1 MATPAQIEEQVQFER
16 DAIKCGL
23 ERLRKSTRDLENK
36 QYASA
41 TAYGTASM
49 DVLLPLV
56 VQRIEDTVEYQV
68 KRGKNGVSF
77 KEIHQYLKDVEPLA
91 AAGIALKI
99 TFDRV
104 FSTRD
109 GANQLVKVTEAIG
122 LAVEQECQMQYY
134 ERTCPGLLKII
145 KDNYW
150 HRACGTHQK
159 LVVVRTLIN
168 RSDVTP
174 WSTWKPDVRVK
185 LGNWLLDC
193 IMGASGWFTRHMQRE
208 GKKTVN
214 YVIAT
219 PEFLK
224 IKDEV
229 MAQCELFSPIAYPM
243 LIEPNDWTNDR
254 HGGYLLN
261 EIRMCHDLVR
271 RGDPTPIQGETPL
284 AALNK
289 IQKVAYTLNPFVK
302 MVADHLMKRGIS
314 VGKFIPIVDYPLPV
328 KPVDIDTNKE
338 ARQSYKRDCAEIYNK
353 KADVYRRSCR
363 TRMTMEAVDL
373 FKNKEKFFI
382 PHSFD
387 YRGRMYPIPS
397 FLTMQDTDF
406 GKSLLKFYEGAK
418 LTPDAEDWLSFQVST
433 TYGLDKATIKDRL
446 DWTSNNH
453 HLITR
458 IAEDPIGC
466 LPEWESA
473 EEPWLFL
480 AACDEYYHCCIKRDR
495 DYTALP
501 VAVDA
506 TCSGLQILA
515 GLCRDASTASLVNV
529 LPGER
534 PADAYRTVAEHAKPN
549 VPKSIRPHM
558 DRKVVKR
565 VVMTVPY
572 NAKPHSNRGY
582 IREALKEKGVE
593 IDKDDLTKTVKAVRD
608 SMNEIVPGPMA
619 VMTWFET
626 EVAKAI
632 KRGETQLQW
641 CTPSGFVVTQRLM
654 KKLFK
659 DVELQLLGRVK
670 IRVSTEDSDKVDL
683 SHHKNAT
690 APNVIHSLDA
700 SLLHLASMRF
710 NAPLSL
716 IHDSVLCRATDMS
729 ALSSIVRE
737 VYMHLFAEHD
747 YLRDFAAQIGAETDP
762 PIIGDLKP
770 ESVIESTYFFC

>member
-16 DAIKCGL
+16 DAIRCGL
-23 ERLRKSTRDLENK
+23 EKLRKNTKDLEDK
-36 QYASA
+36 SYASA
-41 TAYGTASM
+41 TAYGAASM
-49 DVLLPLV
+49 DMLLPLV
-56 VQRIEDTVEYQV
+56 VERIEDTNHRIYE
-68 KRGKNGVSF
+68 RKNGAAF
-77 KEIHQYLKDVEPLA
+77 KEIHQYLRDVEPMA
-91 AAGIALKI
+91 AAAIALKLI
-99 TFDRV
+99 FDKV
-104 FSTRD
+104 FSTKD
-109 GANQLVKVTEAIG
+109 GSSSLVNVTDSIG
-122 LAVEQECQMQYY
+122 KALEQECQMQYY

-145 KDNYW
+145 RDNYW
-150 HRACGTHQK
+150 HSACGTQQK

-168 RSDVTP
+168 RSDVEP
-174 WSTWKPDVRVK
+174 WKTWDRAVRVK
-185 LGNWLLDC
+185 LGTWLLNC
-193 IMGASGWFTRHMQRE
+193 VTEASGWFSVDMQQE
-208 GKKTVN
+208 GKKRVN

-224 IKDEV
+224 IKDEI
-229 MAQCELFSPIAYPM
+229 MEQCELFSPIAYPM
-243 LIEPNDWTNDR
+243 LIEPNDWTNER

-271 RGDPTPIQGETPL
+271 RGNKLCIQGETPL

-289 IQKVAYTLNPFVK
+289 IQKVAYTLNPFVTT
-302 MVADHLMKRGIS
+302 VAETLLEKGYQ
-314 VGKFIPIVDYPLPV
+314 VGKFIPIVEYTLPG
-328 KPVDIDTNKE
+328 KPVDIDTNDD
-338 ARQSYKRDCAEIYNK
+338 ARQDYRRRAAEVYNK
-353 KADVYRRSCR
+353 RADSFRRSCR
-363 TRMTMEAVDL
+363 TRMTMEAVKL
-373 FKNKEKFFI
+373 FKDREMFFI

-387 YRGRMYPIPS
+387 YRGRMYPVPS

-406 GKSLLKFYEGAK
+406 GKSLLKFYEESK
-418 LTPDAEDWLSFQVST
+418 LTSEAEEWLSFQVAT
-433 TYGLDKATIKDRL
+433 TYGLDKATIKERL
-446 DWTSNNH
+446 KWTANNH

-549 VPKSIRPHM
+549 VPVSIQPHM

-582 IREALKEKGVE
+582 IRDALKEKGIEV
-593 IDKDDLTKTVKAVRD
+593 DKDDLTKTVKAVRD
-608 SMNEIVPGPMA
+608 AMDEIVPGPMA
-619 VMTWFET
+619 VMKWFEA
-626 EVAKAI
+626 EVTKAI
-632 KRGETQLQW
+632 KRGDRKLEW
-641 CTPSGFVVTQRLM
+641 CTPSGFVVTQKLM
-654 KKLFK
+654 KKRFK
-659 DVELQLLGRVK
+659 ECQLQLMGKVRIKVA
-670 IRVSTEDSDKVDL
+670 IDDSDEVDL
-683 SHHKNAT
+683 LHHKNAT

-700 SLLHLASMRF
+700 SLLHLASLRF
-710 NAPLSL
+710 DAPLSV

-747 YLRDFAAQIGAETDP
+747 YLKDFAAQIGAETEP

>member
-23 ERLRKSTRDLENK
+23 DRLRKNTKDLENK

-41 TAYGTASM
+41 NPYSIASM
-49 DVLLPLV
+49 DILLPLV
-56 VQRIEDTVEYQV
+56 VKRIEATNNRIHEGKTGAQFKHIHEYL
-68 KRGKNGVSF
+68 RN
-77 KEIHQYLKDVEPLA
+77 VEPLA
-91 AAGIALKI
+91 AAGIALKV

-104 FSTRD
+104 FSTKD
-109 GANQLVKVTEAIG
+109 GASQLVNVTDAIG
-122 LAVEQECQMQYY
+122 KAVEQECQMQYY
-134 ERTCPGLLKII
+134 ELTCPGLLRVI

-168 RSDVTP
+168 RSDVEP
-174 WSTWKPDVRVK
+174 WKTWQRDVRVK
-185 LGNWLLDC
+185 LGNWLLSC
-193 IMGASGWFTRHMQRE
+193 IMDASGWFTRDMQQE
-208 GKKTVN
+208 GNKRVN

-243 LIEPNDWTNDR
+243 LIEPNDWTNVR

-271 RGDPTPIQGETPL
+271 RGDRTCIQGETPL

-289 IQKVAYTLNPFVK
+289 IQKVAYTLNPFITT
-302 MVADHLMKRGIS
+302 VAEALMERGHS
-314 VGKFIPIVDYPLPV
+314 VGKFIPIVEYPLPV

-338 ARQSYKRDCAEIYNK
+338 ARQSYKRDCAEVYNK

-363 TRMTMEAVDL
+363 TRMTMEAVKL
-373 FKNKEKFFI
+373 FKDKEMFFI

-406 GKSLLKFYEGAK
+406 GKSLLKFYEAAK
-418 LTPDAEDWLSFQVST
+418 LTPDAEDWLSFQVAT
-433 TYGLDKATIKDRL
+433 TYGLDKETIKDRL
-446 DWTSNNH
+446 EWTSNNH

-458 IAEDPIGC
+458 IAKDPIGW
-466 LPEWESA
+466 LPDWEA
-473 EEPWLFL
+473 ADEPWLFL

-501 VAVDA
+501 TAVDA

-534 PADAYRTVAEHAKPN
+534 PADAYATVAEHSKPY
-549 VPKSIRPHM
+549 VAESIQPHM

-582 IREALKEKGVE
+582 IRDALKEKGVE
-593 IDKDDLTKTVKAVRD
+593 ISNDDLTKTVKAVRD
-608 SMNEIVPGPMA
+608 AMDEIVPGPMA
-619 VMTWFET
+619 VMTWFES

-641 CTPSGFVVTQRLM
+641 TTPSGFVVTQKLM
-654 KKLFK
+654 KKLWK
-659 DVELQLLGRVK
+659 DVKLQLLGNVK
-670 IRVSTEDSDKVDL
+670 IRVSIGDDDKVDIN
-683 SHHKNAT
+683 HHKNAT

-700 SLLHLASMRF
+700 SLLHLASLRF
-710 NAPLSL
+710 SAPLSV

-747 YLRDFAAQIGAETDP
+747 YLQDFAAQIGAETDP
-762 PIIGDLKP
+762 PIIGDLEP

>member
-23 ERLRKSTRDLENK
+23 ERLRKQTKDLEDK

-41 TAYGTASM
+41 TAYGSASM
-49 DVLLPLV
+49 DMLLPLV
-56 VQRIEDTVEYQV
+56 VERIEETTNCIYKGQA
-68 KRGKNGVSF
+68 GKSF
-77 KEIHQYLKDVEPLA
+77 KEVHEYLRDVEPLA

-104 FSTRD
+104 FSTKD
-109 GANQLVKVTEAIG
+109 GASQLVNVTDAIG
-122 LAVEQECQMQYY
+122 QAVEQECQMQYY
-134 ERTCPGLLKII
+134 ERVCPGLLRII

-174 WSTWKPDVRVK
+174 WKTWQRDVRVK
-185 LGNWLLDC
+185 LGNWLLNC
-193 IMGASGWFTRHMQRE
+193 IMEVSGWFTRDMQQE
-208 GKKTVN
+208 GRKRVN

-229 MAQCELFSPIAYPM
+229 MTQCELFSPIAYPM
-243 LIEPNDWTNDR
+243 LIEPNDWTNER

-261 EIRMCHDLVR
+261 EIRKCHDLVR
-271 RGDPTPIQGETPL
+271 RGNPTCIQGETPM

-289 IQKVAYTLNPFVK
+289 IQKVAYTLNPFVTT
-302 MVADHLMKRGIS
+302 VAEQLMDKGYS
-314 VGKFIPIVDYPLPV
+314 VGKFIPIVEYPLPG
-328 KPVDIDTNKE
+328 KPIDIDTNKE
-338 ARQSYKRDCAEIYNK
+338 ARQSYKRDCAEVYNK
-353 KADVYRRSCR
+353 RADVFRRSCR
-363 TRMTMEAVDL
+363 TRMTIEAVKL

-387 YRGRMYPIPS
+387 YRGRMYPVPS

-406 GKSLLKFYEGAK
+406 GKSLLKFYEGSK
-418 LTPDAEDWLSFQVST
+418 LTPDAEDWLSFQVAT
-433 TYGLDKATIKDRL
+433 TWGLDKATIKDRL
-446 DWTSNNH
+446 EWTTNNH
-453 HLITR
+453 HHIIR
-458 IAEDPIGC
+458 VAEDPIGC
-466 LPEWESA
+466 LPDWEGA

-515 GLCRDASTASLVNV
+515 GLCRDATTASLVNV

-534 PADAYRTVAEHAKPN
+534 PADAYATVAEHAKPN
-549 VPKSIRPHM
+549 VPESIRPHM

-582 IREALKEKGVE
+582 IRDALKEKGVE
-593 IDKDDLTKTVKAVRD
+593 IEKDDLTATVKAVRD
-608 SMNEIVPGPMA
+608 AMDEIVPGPMA
-619 VMTWFET
+619 VMKWFET

-632 KRGETQLQW
+632 KRGESQLEW
-641 CTPSGFVVTQRLM
+641 CTPSGFVVTQKLM

-670 IRVSTEDSDKVDL
+670 IRVSVGDDDKVDL

-700 SLLHLASMRF
+700 SLLHLASLRF
-710 NAPLSL
+710 DAPLSV

-747 YLRDFAAQIGAETDP
+747 YLKDFAKQIGAETEP

>member
-1 MATPAQIEEQVQFER
+1 
-16 DAIKCGL
+16 
-23 ERLRKSTRDLENK
+23 
-36 QYASA
+36 
-41 TAYGTASM
+41 
-49 DVLLPLV
+49 
-56 VQRIEDTVEYQV
+56 
-68 KRGKNGVSF
+68 
-77 KEIHQYLKDVEPLA
+77 
-91 AAGIALKI
+91 
-99 TFDRV
+99 
-104 FSTRD
+104 
-109 GANQLVKVTEAIG
+109 
-122 LAVEQECQMQYY
+122 MQYY

-150 HRACGTHQK
+150 HRACGTQQK
-159 LVVVRTLIN
+159 LTVVRTLIN
-168 RSDVTP
+168 RTDVTP
-174 WSTWKPDVRVK
+174 WDTWKRDVRVK
-185 LGNWLLDC
+185 LGNWLLNCVID
-193 IMGASGWFTRHMQRE
+193 ASGWFSVDMRQE
-208 GKKTVN
+208 GKKRVN
-214 YVIAT
+214 YVIPT

-224 IKDEV
+224 IKDAV
-229 MAQCELFSPIAYPM
+229 MEQCELFSPIAYPM
-243 LIEPNDWTNDR
+243 LIEPNDWTNEM

-271 RGDPTPIQGETPL
+271 RSNSPCIQGETPL

-289 IQKVAYTLNPFVK
+289 IQKIAYTLNPFVTT
-302 MVADHLMKRGIS
+302 VAEWLMERGRS
-314 VGKFIPIVDYPLPV
+314 VGKFIPIVEYPLPV
-328 KPVDIDTNKE
+328 KPVDIDNNKE
-338 ARQSYKRDCAEIYNK
+338 ARQSYKRDCAEVYNK
-353 KADVYRRSCR
+353 RADVYRRSCR
-363 TRMTMEAVDL
+363 TRMTMEAVKL
-373 FKNKEKFFI
+373 FKDKEMFFI

-387 YRGRMYPIPS
+387 YRGRMYPVPS

-406 GKSLLKFYEGAK
+406 GKSLLKFYEESK
-418 LTPDAEDWLSFQVST
+418 LTPDAEDWLSFQVAT
-433 TYGLDKATIKDRL
+433 TWGLDKATISERL
-446 DWTSNNH
+446 EWTARNH
-453 HLITR
+453 DHITR
-458 IAEDPIGC
+458 VAKDPIGC
-466 LPEWESA
+466 LPDWEAA

-515 GLCRDASTASLVNV
+515 GLCRDARTASLVNV

-549 VPKSIRPHM
+549 VPSSVKPHM

-582 IREALKEKGVE
+582 IRDALKDKGVE

-608 SMNEIVPGPMA
+608 AMDEIVPGPMA
-619 VMTWFET
+619 VMKWFES

-632 KRGETQLQW
+632 RRGETQLEW
-641 CTPSGFVVTQRLM
+641 TTPSGFVVTQKLM
-654 KKLFK
+654 KKRFQ
-659 DVELQLLGRVK
+659 DVQLQLLGRVK
-670 IRVSTEDSDKVDL
+670 IRIAIDDSDVVDL
-683 SHHKNAT
+683 LHHKNAT

-700 SLLHLASMRF
+700 SLLHLASLRF
-710 NAPLSL
+710 DAPLSV

-747 YLRDFAAQIGAETDP
+747 YLKDFAAQIGAETEP

>member
-23 ERLRKSTRDLENK
+23 DKLRKQTKDLEDK

-49 DVLLPLV
+49 DMLLPLV
-56 VQRIEDTVEYQV
+56 VERIESTNNRIHEGKTGAQFKHIHEYL
-68 KRGKNGVSF
+68 R
-77 KEIHQYLKDVEPLA
+77 DVEPLA

-104 FSTRD
+104 FSTKD
-109 GANQLVKVTEAIG
+109 GASQLVKVTEAIG
-122 LAVEQECQMQYY
+122 QAVEQECQMQYY
-134 ERTCPGLLKII
+134 ERVCPGLLKVI

-168 RSDVTP
+168 RSDVEP
-174 WSTWKPDVRVK
+174 WKTWKPDVRVK
-185 LGNWLLDC
+185 LGNWLLNC
-193 IMGASGWFTRHMQRE
+193 IMEASGWFTRDMQQE
-208 GKKTVN
+208 GKKRVN

-229 MAQCELFSPIAYPM
+229 MVQCELFSPIAYPM
-243 LIEPNDWTNDR
+243 LIEPNDWTNER

-271 RGDPTPIQGETPL
+271 RGDRTSIQGETPL

-289 IQKVAYTLNPFVK
+289 IQKVAYTLNPFVT
-302 MVADHLMKRGIS
+302 MVADHLMEKGYS

-373 FKNKEKFFI
+373 FKNKKMFFI

-406 GKSLLKFYEGAK
+406 GKSLLKFYEEDK
-418 LTPDAEDWLSFQVST
+418 LTPEAEKWLSFHVAT
-433 TYGLDKATIKDRL
+433 TYGLDKATIKGRL
-446 DWTSNNH
+446 EWTANNH

-458 IAEDPIGC
+458 IAEDPIDC

-529 LPGER
+529 LPGKR

-549 VPKSIRPHM
+549 VPESIRPHM

-582 IREALKEKGVE
+582 IRDALKEKGIE
-593 IDKDDLTKTVKAVRD
+593 IEKDDLTATVKAVRD
-608 SMNEIVPGPMA
+608 AMDEIVPGPMA
-619 VMTWFET
+619 VMTWFES

-641 CTPSGFVVTQRLM
+641 CTPSGFVVTQKLM
-654 KKLFK
+654 KKLWK
-659 DVELQLLGRVK
+659 DVKLQLLGNVK
-670 IRVSTEDSDKVDL
+670 IRVSIGDDDKVDIN
-683 SHHKNAT
+683 HHKNAT

-700 SLLHLASMRF
+700 SLLHLASLRF
-710 NAPLSL
+710 DAPLSV

-747 YLRDFAAQIGAETDP
+747 YLRDFAAQIGAETEP

>member
-23 ERLRKSTRDLENK
+23 DKLRKQTKDLEDK

-41 TAYGTASM
+41 TAYATASM
-49 DVLLPLV
+49 DMLLPLV
-56 VQRIEDTVEYQV
+56 VERIESTNNRIHE
-68 KRGKNGVSF
+68 GKTGAQF
-77 KEIHQYLKDVEPLA
+77 KHIQQYLRGVEPLA
-91 AAGIALKI
+91 AAGIAVKL
-99 TFDRV
+99 TFDKV
-104 FSTRD
+104 FSSRED
-109 GANQLVKVTEAIG
+109 DDRKLVAVAGAIG
-122 LAVEQECQMQYY
+122 RAVEDECQMQHY
-134 ERTCPGLLKII
+134 EKNCPGLLRVI

-168 RSDVTP
+168 RTDVTP
-174 WSTWKPDVRVK
+174 WKAWQQDVRVK
-185 LGNWLLDC
+185 LGTWLLNC
-193 IMGASGWFTRHMQRE
+193 IIEPSGWFTLDRKRT
-208 GKKTVN
+208 GKKTDN
-214 YVIAT
+214 YVIPT

-243 LIEPNDWTNDR
+243 LIEPNNWTNER

-271 RGDPTPIQGETPL
+271 RGDRTLIQGETPL

-289 IQKVAYTLNPFVK
+289 IQKVAYTLNPFVT
-302 MVADHLMKRGIS
+302 MVADHLMEKGMS
-314 VGKFIPIVDYPLPV
+314 VGKFIPIVEYPLPG

-338 ARQSYKRDCAEIYNK
+338 ARQSYKRECAEVYNK
-353 KADVYRRSCR
+353 RADVFRRSCR
-363 TRMTMEAVDL
+363 TRMTMEAVKL
-373 FKNKEKFFI
+373 FKDKEMFFI

-406 GKSLLKFYEGAK
+406 GKSLLKFYEGSK
-418 LTPDAEDWLSFQVST
+418 LTSDAEDWLSFQVAT
-433 TYGLDKATIKDRL
+433 TWGLDKATIKDRL
-446 DWTSNNH
+446 EWTTNNQH
-453 HLITR
+453 HIIR
-458 IAEDPIGC
+458 VAEDPIGC
-466 LPEWESA
+466 LPDWEGA

-506 TCSGLQILA
+506 TCSGLQVLA
-515 GLCRDASTASLVNV
+515 GLCRDARTASLVNV

-534 PADAYRTVAEHAKPN
+534 PADAYATVAEYAKPN
-549 VPKSIRPHM
+549 VPESIRPYM

-582 IREALKEKGVE
+582 IRDALKEKGVE
-593 IDKDDLTKTVKAVRD
+593 IEKDDLTQTVNAVRD
-608 SMNEIVPGPMA
+608 AMDDIVPGPMK
-619 VMTWFET
+619 VMTWFEE

-632 KRGETQLQW
+632 KRGEQQLQW
-641 CTPSGFVVTQRLM
+641 CTPSGFVVTQKLM
-654 KKLFK
+654 KKLWK
-659 DVELQLLGRVK
+659 DVKLQLLGNVK
-670 IRVSTEDSDKVDL
+670 IRVSIGDDDKVDIN
-683 SHHKNAT
+683 HHRNAT

-700 SLLHLASMRF
+700 SLLHLASLRF
-710 NAPLSL
+710 DAPISV

-747 YLRDFAAQIGAETDP
+747 YLKDFAAQIGAETEP

>member
-1 MATPAQIEEQVQFER
+1 LATPAQIEEQVNFER

-23 ERLRKSTRDLENK
+23 NKLRKQTKDLEDK

-56 VQRIEDTVEYQV
+56 VQRIEETNNRIHE
-68 KRGKNGVSF
+68 GKTGAQF

-104 FSTRD
+104 FSTKD
-109 GANQLVKVTEAIG
+109 GASQLVKVTEAIG
-122 LAVEQECQMQYY
+122 QAVEQECQMQYY
-134 ERTCPGLLKII
+134 ERTCPGLLKVI
-145 KDNYW
+145 KNNYW

-174 WSTWKPDVRVK
+174 WKTWRQDVRVK
-185 LGNWLLDC
+185 LGNWLLSC
-193 IMGASGWFTRHMQRE
+193 IMEASGWFTRDMQRE
-208 GKKTVN
+208 GKKRVN

-219 PEFLK
+219 PEFIK

-243 LIEPNDWTNDR
+243 LIEPNDWTNER

-271 RGDPTPIQGETPL
+271 RGDRTSIQGETPL

-289 IQKVAYTLNPFVK
+289 IQKVAYTLNPFVT

-373 FKNKEKFFI
+373 FRNKEKFFI

-418 LTPDAEDWLSFQVST
+418 LTADAEDWLSFQVAT
-433 TYGLDKATIKDRL
+433 TWGLDKATIKERL
-446 DWTSNNH
+446 EWTTNNH
-453 HLITR
+453 HHIIR
-458 IAEDPIGC
+458 VAEDPIGC
-466 LPEWESA
+466 LPDWESA

-501 VAVDA
+501 TAIDA
-506 TCSGLQILA
+506 TCSGLQVLA
-515 GLCRDASTASLVNV
+515 GLCRDRSTASLVNV

-549 VPKSIRPHM
+549 VPESIRPYM
-558 DRKVVKR
+558 DRKTVKR

-608 SMNEIVPGPMA
+608 AMDEIVPGPMA
-619 VMTWFET
+619 VMTWFES
-626 EVAKAI
+626 EVSKAI
-632 KRGETQLQW
+632 KRGEQQLQW
-641 CTPSGFVVTQRLM
+641 CTPSGFVVTQKLM
-654 KKLFK
+654 KKLWK
-659 DVELQLLGRVK
+659 DVKLQLLGNVK
-670 IRVSTEDSDKVDL
+670 IRVSIGDDDKVDIN
-683 SHHKNAT
+683 HHKNAT

-700 SLLHLASMRF
+700 SLLHLASLRF
-710 NAPLSL
+710 DAPISL

-747 YLRDFAAQIGAETDP
+747 YLKDFAAQIGAETEP

>member
-16 DAIKCGL
+16 DAIRCGV
-23 ERLRKSTRDLENK
+23 EKLRKNTKDLEDK

-41 TAYGTASM
+41 TAYGSASM
-49 DVLLPLV
+49 DILLPKV
-56 VQRIEDTVEYQV
+56 VEQIENTTNRLHKGQA
-68 KRGKNGVSF
+68 GASF
-77 KEIHQYLKDVEPLA
+77 KVIHQYLSDLQPLGA
-91 AAGIALKI
+91 AAIAIKLI
-99 TFDRV
+99 FDKV
-104 FSTRD
+104 FSTKN
-109 GANQLVKVTEAIG
+109 GESALVNVTDAIG
-122 LAVEQECQMQYY
+122 KAVEQECQMQYY

-150 HRACGTHQK
+150 HRACGTQQK
-159 LVVVRTLIN
+159 LTVVRTLIN
-168 RSDVTP
+168 RTDVTP
-174 WSTWKPDVRVK
+174 WDTWKRDVRVK
-185 LGNWLLDC
+185 LGNWLLNCVID
-193 IMGASGWFTRHMQRE
+193 ASGWFSVDMRQE
-208 GKKTVN
+208 GKKRVN
-214 YVIAT
+214 YVIPT

-224 IKDEV
+224 IKDAV
-229 MAQCELFSPIAYPM
+229 MEQCELFSPIAYPM
-243 LIEPNDWTNDR
+243 LIEPNDWTNEM

-271 RGDPTPIQGETPL
+271 RSNSPCIQGETPL

-289 IQKVAYTLNPFVK
+289 IQKIAYTLNPFVTT
-302 MVADHLMKRGIS
+302 VAEWLMERGRS
-314 VGKFIPIVDYPLPV
+314 VGKFIPIVEYPLPV
-328 KPVDIDTNKE
+328 KPVDIDNNKE
-338 ARQSYKRDCAEIYNK
+338 ARQSYKRDCAEVYNK
-353 KADVYRRSCR
+353 RADVYRRSCR
-363 TRMTMEAVDL
+363 TRMTMEAVKL
-373 FKNKEKFFI
+373 FKDKEMFFI

-387 YRGRMYPIPS
+387 YRGRMYPVPS

-406 GKSLLKFYEGAK
+406 GKSLLKFYEESK
-418 LTPDAEDWLSFQVST
+418 LTPDAEDWLSFQVAT
-433 TYGLDKATIKDRL
+433 TWGLDKATISERL
-446 DWTSNNH
+446 EWTARNH
-453 HLITR
+453 DHITR
-458 IAEDPIGC
+458 VAKDPIGC
-466 LPEWESA
+466 LPDWEAA

-515 GLCRDASTASLVNV
+515 GLCRDARTASLVNV

-549 VPKSIRPHM
+549 VPSSVKPHM

-582 IREALKEKGVE
+582 IRDALKDKGVE

-608 SMNEIVPGPMA
+608 AMDEIVPGPMA
-619 VMTWFET
+619 VMKWFES

-632 KRGETQLQW
+632 RRGETQLEW
-641 CTPSGFVVTQRLM
+641 TTPSGFVVTQKLM
-654 KKLFK
+654 KKRFQ
-659 DVELQLLGRVK
+659 DVQLQLLGRVK
-670 IRVSTEDSDKVDL
+670 IRIAIDDSDVVDL
-683 SHHKNAT
+683 LHHKNAT

-700 SLLHLASMRF
+700 SLLHLASLRF
-710 NAPLSL
+710 DAPLSV

-747 YLRDFAAQIGAETDP
+747 YLKDFAAQIGAETEP

>member
-1 MATPAQIEEQVQFER
+1 MATPAQIEEQVNFER
-16 DAIKCGL
+16 DAIRCGL
-23 ERLRKSTRDLENK
+23 DKLRKQTKDLEDK

-41 TAYGTASM
+41 TAYGSASM

-56 VQRIEDTVEYQV
+56 VERIEDTVEYQV
-68 KRGKNGVSF
+68 KRGKNGVAF
-77 KEIHQYLKDVEPLA
+77 KEIHEHLKDVEPLA
-91 AAGIALKI
+91 AAAIALKL
-99 TFDRV
+99 TFDKV
-104 FSTRD
+104 FSTKD
-109 GANQLVKVTEAIG
+109 GASSLVNVTDSIG
-122 LAVEQECQMQYY
+122 KALEQECQMQYY

-145 KDNYW
+145 RDNYW
-150 HRACGTHQK
+150 HSACGTQQK

-168 RSDVTP
+168 RSDVEP
-174 WSTWKPDVRVK
+174 WKTWDRSVRVK
-185 LGNWLLDC
+185 LGTWLLNC
-193 IMGASGWFTRHMQRE
+193 ITEASGWFSVDMQRE
-208 GKKTVN
+208 GRKTVN

-224 IKDEV
+224 IKDEI

-243 LIEPNDWTNDR
+243 LIEPNDWTNER

-271 RGDPTPIQGETPL
+271 RGDKGRIQGETPL

-289 IQKVAYTLNPFVK
+289 IQKVAYTLNPFVTT
-302 MVADHLMKRGIS
+302 VAETLLEKGYQ
-314 VGKFIPIVDYPLPV
+314 VGKFIPIVEYTLPV
-328 KPVDIDTNKE
+328 KPVDIDTNDDV
-338 ARQSYKRDCAEIYNK
+338 RQDYRRRAAEVYNK
-353 KADVYRRSCR
+353 RADSFRRSCR
-363 TRMTMEAVDL
+363 TRMTMEAVNL
-373 FKNKEKFFI
+373 FKDREMFFI

-387 YRGRMYPIPS
+387 YRGRMYPVPS

-406 GKSLLKFYEGAK
+406 GKSLLKFHEGAK
-418 LTPDAEDWLSFQVST
+418 LTPDAEDWLSFQVAT
-433 TYGLDKATIKDRL
+433 TWGLDKATIKERL
-446 DWTSNNH
+446 EWTANNH
-453 HLITR
+453 HHIIR
-458 IAEDPIGC
+458 VAEDPIGC
-466 LPEWESA
+466 LPDWESA
-473 EEPWLFL
+473 EEAWLHL

-549 VPKSIRPHM
+549 VPVSIQPHM

-582 IREALKEKGVE
+582 IRDALKEKGVE
-593 IDKDDLTKTVKAVRD
+593 IEKDDLTATVRAVRD
-608 SMNEIVPGPMA
+608 AMDEIVPGPMA
-619 VMTWFET
+619 VMKWFES
-626 EVAKAI
+626 EVSKAI
-632 KRGETQLQW
+632 KRGEQKLEW
-641 CTPSGFVVTQRLM
+641 CTPSGFVVTQKLM
-654 KKLFK
+654 KKHF
-659 DVELQLLGRVK
+659 VRVQLQLLGKVE
-670 IRVSTEDSDKVDL
+670 IRVAVDDSDKVDL
-683 SHHKNAT
+683 LHHKNAT

-700 SLLHLASMRF
+700 SLLHLASLRF
-710 NAPLSL
+710 DAPLSV

-747 YLRDFAAQIGAETDP
+747 YLKDFAKQIGAETEP

>member
-1 MATPAQIEEQVQFER
+1 MATPAQIEEQVRFER
-16 DAIKCGL
+16 DAIRCGL
-23 ERLRKSTRDLENK
+23 DKLRKNTKDLEDK

-41 TAYGTASM
+41 TTYGAASM
-49 DVLLPLV
+49 EMLLPLV
-56 VQRIEDTVEYQV
+56 VKRIEETVEYQV

-77 KEIHQYLKDVEPLA
+77 KHIHEYLRDVEPLA

-104 FSTRD
+104 FSTKD
-109 GANQLVKVTEAIG
+109 ASNQLVKVTEGIG
-122 LAVEQECQMQYY
+122 QAVEQECQMQYY
-134 ERTCPGLLKII
+134 ERVCPGLLKII

-174 WSTWKPDVRVK
+174 WKTWSADVRVK
-185 LGNWLLDC
+185 LGNWLLSC
-193 IMGASGWFTRHMQRE
+193 IMEASGWFTRHMKRE
-208 GKKTVN
+208 GQKTTN
-214 YVIAT
+214 YVIPT

-224 IKDEV
+224 IKDEI
-229 MAQCELFSPIAYPM
+229 MAQAELFSPIAYPM

-289 IQKVAYTLNPFVK
+289 AQKVAYTINPFVTT
-302 MVADHLMKRGIS
+302 VAEQLFEKGIE
-314 VGKFIPIVDYPLPV
+314 VGKFIPIVDYPMPP

-338 ARQSYKRDCAEIYNK
+338 ARQAYKRDAAERYNLQ
-353 KADVYRRSCR
+353 ADSFRRSCR
-363 TRMTMEAVDL
+363 TRMTMDAVKL
-373 FKNKEKFFI
+373 FKNKDKFFI

-387 YRGRMYPIPS
+387 YRGRIYPIPA
-397 FLTMQDTDF
+397 FLSMQDTDF
-406 GKSLLKFYEGAK
+406 GKSLLKFYEAAK
-418 LTPDAEDWLSFQVST
+418 LTADAEEWLSFQVAT

-446 DWTSNNH
+446 EWTANNH

-549 VPKSIRPHM
+549 VPDNVKPYMNRST
-558 DRKVVKR
+558 VKR
-565 VVMTVPY
+565 VVMTIPY
-572 NAKPHSNRGY
+572 NAKASSNRTY
-582 IREALKEKGVE
+582 IRQALKEQGYE
-593 IDKDDLTKTVKAVRD
+593 IDYPELDATQKAVKA
-608 SMNEIVPGPMA
+608 SMDVIVPGPMA
-619 VMTWFET
+619 VMAWFES

-632 KRGETQLQW
+632 KRGETQIQW
-641 CTPSGFVVTQRLM
+641 CTPSGFVVTQKIM
-654 KKLFK
+654 KAEYK

-670 IRVSTEDSDKVDL
+670 IRVSVGETDKP
-683 SHHKNAT
+683 SISRHKAAT

-700 SLLHLASMRF
+700 SLLHLASLRF
-710 NAPLSL
+710 DAPISL

-747 YLRDFAAQIGAETDP
+747 YLKDFAKQIGAETEP

>member
-1 MATPAQIEEQVQFER
+1 MATPAQIEEQVNFER

-23 ERLRKSTRDLENK
+23 DRLHKQTKGLEDK

-41 TAYGTASM
+41 TSYGTASM
-49 DVLLPLV
+49 EHLLPMV
-56 VQRIEDTVEYQV
+56 VQRIEDTTNKLY
-68 KRGKNGVSF
+68 KGAAGASF
-77 KEIHQYLKDVEPLA
+77 KHIHAYLKDVEPLA
-91 AAGIALKI
+91 AAGIAIKV

-104 FSTRD
+104 FSTKE
-109 GANQLVKVTEAIG
+109 GASQLVKVTEAIG

-134 ERTCPGLLKII
+134 ERTCPGLLKVI

-174 WSTWKPDVRVK
+174 WKTWSSDVRVK
-185 LGNWLLDC
+185 LGNWLLSC
-193 IMGASGWFTRHMQRE
+193 IMDASGWFTRDTQRE
-208 GKKTVN
+208 GRKTVN

-219 PEFLK
+219 PEFMK
-224 IKDEV
+224 VKDEI

-243 LIEPNDWTNDR
+243 LIEPNDWTNER

-271 RGDPTPIQGETPL
+271 RGNRTPIQGETPL

-289 IQKVAYTLNPFVK
+289 IQKVAYTLNHFVVG
-302 MVADHLMKRGIS
+302 VAETLLDRGYS
-314 VGKFIPIVDYPLPV
+314 VGKFIPIVEYPLPV
-328 KPVDIDTNKE
+328 KPIDIDTNKD
-338 ARQSYKRDCAEIYNK
+338 ARQSYKRDSAEVYNK
-353 KADVYRRSCR
+353 RADSFRRSCR
-363 TRMTMEAVDL
+363 TRMTMEAVKL
-373 FKNKEKFFI
+373 FKNKEMFFI

-387 YRGRMYPIPS
+387 YRGRMYPVPS

-406 GKSLLKFYEGAK
+406 GKSLLKFYEESK
-418 LTPDAEDWLSFQVST
+418 LTPDAKEWLSFQVAT

-446 DWTSNNH
+446 AWTRDNH
-453 HLITR
+453 TFISR

-466 LPEWESA
+466 LPDWESA

-549 VPKSIRPHM
+549 VPESIRQHM

-582 IREALKEKGVE
+582 IRDALKEKGVE

-608 SMNEIVPGPMA
+608 AMDEIVPGPMA
-619 VMTWFET
+619 VMTWFES

-632 KRGETQLQW
+632 KRGEQQLQW
-641 CTPSGFVVTQRLM
+641 CTPSGFVVTQKLM
-654 KKLFK
+654 KKLWK
-659 DVELQLLGRVK
+659 DVKLQLLGNVK
-670 IRVSTEDSDKVDL
+670 IRVSIGDDDKVDIN
-683 SHHKNAT
+683 HHKNAT

-700 SLLHLASMRF
+700 SLLHLASLRF
-710 NAPLSL
+710 DAPLSV

-729 ALSSIVRE
+729 TLSSIVRE

-747 YLRDFAAQIGAETDP
+747 YLKDFAAQIGAETEP

>member
-1 MATPAQIEEQVQFER
+1 MATPAQIAEQVQFER
-16 DAIKCGL
+16 DAINCGL
-23 ERLRKSTRDLENK
+23 DKLHKNTKTLEDK

-56 VQRIEDTVEYQV
+56 VQCIEDTKNSLYKGQA
-68 KRGKNGVSF
+68 GKSF
-77 KEIHQYLKDVEPLA
+77 KEIHEYLRNFEELA
-91 AAGIALKI
+91 AAAICIKI
-99 TFDRV
+99 TFDKV
-104 FSTRD
+104 FSSRED
-109 GANQLVKVTEAIG
+109 DDRKLVGVAGSIG
-122 LAVEQECQMQYY
+122 KAVEDECQMQYY
-134 ERTCPGLLKII
+134 ENTCPGLLRVI

-174 WSTWKPDVRVK
+174 WKAWKQDVRVK
-185 LGNWLLDC
+185 LGTWLLNC
-193 IMGASGWFTRHMQRE
+193 LIEASGWFSLDLKRK
-208 GKKTVN
+208 GKKTDN
-214 YVIAT
+214 YVIPT

-224 IKDEV
+224 IKDEI
-229 MAQCELFSPIAYPM
+229 MEQCELFSPIAYPM
-243 LIEPNDWTNDR
+243 LIEPNDWTNER

-261 EIRMCHDLVR
+261 EIRKCHDLVR
-271 RGDPTPIQGETPL
+271 RGNLSLIQGETPL

-289 IQKVAYTLNPFVK
+289 IQKVAYTLNPFVT
-302 MVADHLMKRGIS
+302 MVADHLMEKGIS

-328 KPVDIDTNKE
+328 KPIDIDTNKE
-338 ARQSYKRDCAEIYNK
+338 ARQSYKRDCAEVYNK

-373 FKNKEKFFI
+373 FKNKEMFFI

-387 YRGRMYPIPS
+387 YRGRMYPVPS

-418 LTPDAEDWLSFQVST
+418 LTPDAEDWLSFQVAT

-446 DWTSNNH
+446 EWTTNNH

-466 LPEWESA
+466 LPDWESA

-515 GLCRDASTASLVNV
+515 GLCRDARTASLVNV

-549 VPKSIRPHM
+549 VPESIRPYM
-558 DRKVVKR
+558 DRTTVKR

-582 IREALKEKGVE
+582 IRDALKEKGVE
-593 IDKDDLTKTVKAVRD
+593 IEKDDLTATVKAVRD
-608 SMNEIVPGPMA
+608 AMDEIVPGPMA
-619 VMTWFET
+619 VMKWFES

-632 KRGETQLQW
+632 KRGEKKLEW
-641 CTPSGFVVTQRLM
+641 CTPSGFVVTQKLM
-654 KKLFK
+654 KKHT
-659 DVELQLLGRVK
+659 VRVVLQLLGTVNMRVA
-670 IRVSTEDSDKVDL
+670 VDDSDKVDL
-683 SHHKNAT
+683 LHHKNAT

-700 SLLHLASMRF
+700 SLLHLASLRF
-710 NAPLSL
+710 DAPLSV

-747 YLRDFAAQIGAETDP
+747 YLKDFAKQIGAETEP

>member
-16 DAIKCGL
+16 DAIRCGL
-23 ERLRKSTRDLENK
+23 EKLRKNTRDLESK

-41 TAYGTASM
+41 TTYGTASM
-49 DVLLPLV
+49 DMLLPLV
-56 VQRIEDTVEYQV
+56 VERIEETNNRIHE
-68 KRGKNGVSF
+68 GKTGASF
-77 KEIHQYLKDVEPLA
+77 KDIHNHLRDVEPLA
-91 AAGIALKI
+91 AASIALKI

-104 FSTRD
+104 FSTKD
-109 GANQLVKVTEAIG
+109 GSNILVNVTDAIG
-122 LAVEQECQMQYY
+122 KAVEQECQMQYY

-150 HRACGTHQK
+150 HRACGTQQK
-159 LVVVRTLIN
+159 LVVVQTLIN

-174 WSTWKPDVRVK
+174 WKPWQRDIRVK
-185 LGNWLLDC
+185 LGTWLLSC
-193 IMGASGWFTRHMQRE
+193 ITDASGWFTRDMRQE
-208 GKKTVN
+208 GRKRVN
-214 YVIAT
+214 YVIPT

-224 IKDEV
+224 IKDEI
-229 MAQCELFSPIAYPM
+229 MAQAEMFSPIAYPM
-243 LIEPNDWTNDR
+243 LIEPNDWTNER

-261 EIRMCHDLVR
+261 EIRKCHDMVR
-271 RGDPTPIQGETPL
+271 RGDPTCIQGETPL
-284 AALNK
+284 TALNK
-289 IQKVAYTLNPFVK
+289 IQKVAYALNPFTLH
-302 MVADHLMKRGIS
+302 VAEQLMERGME
-314 VGKFIPIVDYPLPV
+314 VGKFIPIVNYELPV
-328 KPVDIDTNKE
+328 KPADIDTNDD
-338 ARQSYKRDCAEIYNK
+338 ARQDYRRRAAEVYNRR
-353 KADVYRRSCR
+353 ADSFRRSCR
-363 TRMTMEAVDL
+363 TRMTMEAAQL
-373 FKNKEKFFI
+373 FKKREKFFV

-387 YRGRMYPIPS
+387 YRGRMYPVPA

-406 GKSLLKFYEGAK
+406 GKSLLKFYEEAK
-418 LTPDAEDWLSFQVST
+418 LTSEAEEWLSFQVAT
-433 TYGLDKATIKDRL
+433 TWGLDKAPIKERL
-446 DWTSNNH
+446 EWTANNH
-453 HLITR
+453 NHIAR
-458 IAEDPIGC
+458 VAEDPILW
-466 LPEWESA
+466 LPDWESA
-473 EEPWLFL
+473 EEPWQFL

-501 VAVDA
+501 VATDA

-549 VPKSIRPHM
+549 VADSIKPHM

-582 IREALKEKGVE
+582 IRDALKEKGVE
-593 IDKDDLTKTVKAVRD
+593 IEKDDLTATVKAVRD
-608 SMNEIVPGPMA
+608 SMDEIVPGPMA
-619 VMTWFET
+619 VMKWFET
-626 EVAKAI
+626 EVTKAI
-632 KRGETQLQW
+632 KRGESKLEW
-641 CTPSGFVVTQRLM
+641 CTPSGFVVTQKLM

-659 DVELQLLGRVK
+659 EVELQLLGRVK
-670 IRVSTEDSDKVDL
+670 IRVAVDDSDTVDIN
-683 SHHKNAT
+683 HHKNAT

-700 SLLHLASMRF
+700 SLLHLAALRF
-710 NAPLSL
+710 DAPLSL

-747 YLRDFAAQIGAETDP
+747 YLKDFAAQIGAETNP

>member
-16 DAIKCGL
+16 DAIRCGL
-23 ERLRKSTRDLENK
+23 AKLHKQTKDLENK
-36 QYASA
+36 SYASA
-41 TAYGTASM
+41 TAYGSASM
-49 DVLLPLV
+49 DMLLPLV
-56 VQRIEDTVEYQV
+56 VERIEETNHRIYE
-68 KRGKNGVSF
+68 RKNGAAF
-77 KEIHQYLKDVEPLA
+77 KEIHQHLRDVEPLA
-91 AAGIALKI
+91 AAAIALKM
-99 TFDRV
+99 TFDKV
-104 FSTRD
+104 FSVKD
-109 GANQLVKVTEAIG
+109 GASSLVNVTDSIG
-122 LAVEQECQMQYY
+122 KALEQECQMQYY

-145 KDNYW
+145 RDNYW
-150 HRACGTHQK
+150 HHACGTQQK

-174 WSTWKPDVRVK
+174 WKIWDRSVRVK
-185 LGNWLLDC
+185 LGTWLLNC
-193 IMGASGWFTRHMQRE
+193 ITEASGWFSVDMQQE
-208 GKKTVN
+208 GKKRVN

-224 IKDEV
+224 IKDEI
-229 MAQCELFSPIAYPM
+229 MEQCELFSPIAYPM
-243 LIEPNDWTNDR
+243 LIEPNDWTNER

-271 RGDPTPIQGETPL
+271 RGNSRCIQGETPL

-289 IQKVAYTLNPFVK
+289 IQKVAYTLNPFVTT
-302 MVADHLMKRGIS
+302 VAETLLERGYE
-314 VGKFIPIVDYPLPV
+314 VGKFIPIVEYTLPG
-328 KPVDIDTNKE
+328 KPVDIDTNDD
-338 ARQSYKRDCAEIYNK
+338 ARQDYRRRAAEVYNK
-353 KADVYRRSCR
+353 RADSFRRSCR
-363 TRMTMEAVDL
+363 TRMTMEAVKL
-373 FKNKEKFFI
+373 FKDREMFFI

-387 YRGRMYPIPS
+387 YRGRMYPVPS

-406 GKSLLKFYEGAK
+406 GKSLLKFYEAAK
-418 LTPDAEDWLSFQVST
+418 LTPEAEDWLSFQVAT

-446 DWTSNNH
+446 EWTTENH

-458 IAEDPIGC
+458 IAKDPIGC
-466 LPEWESA
+466 LSEWESA

-515 GLCRDASTASLVNV
+515 GLCRDARTASLVNV

-549 VPKSIRPHM
+549 VPESIRPHM

-582 IREALKEKGVE
+582 IRDALKEKGIE
-593 IDKDDLTKTVKAVRD
+593 IEKDDLTATVKAVRD
-608 SMNEIVPGPMA
+608 AMDEIVPGPMA
-619 VMTWFET
+619 VMKWFES

-632 KRGETQLQW
+632 KRGEKQLEW
-641 CTPSGFVVTQRLM
+641 CTPSGFVVTQKLM
-654 KKLFK
+654 KKHFQE
-659 DVELQLLGRVK
+659 VSLQLLGRVR
-670 IRVSTEDSDKVDL
+670 IRVAIDDSDVVDL
-683 SHHKNAT
+683 LHHKNAT

-700 SLLHLASMRF
+700 SLLHLASLRF
-710 NAPLSL
+710 DAPLSV

-747 YLRDFAAQIGAETDP
+747 YLKDFAAQIGAETEP

>member
-1 MATPAQIEEQVQFER
+1 MATPAQIAEQVEFER
-16 DAIKCGL
+16 DAIRCGL
-23 ERLRKSTRDLENK
+23 EKLRKQTKDLEDK

-41 TAYGTASM
+41 TTYGAASM
-49 DVLLPLV
+49 DSLLPLV
-56 VQRIEDTVEYQV
+56 VERIENTVEYQV

-77 KEIHQYLKDVEPLA
+77 KEIHNHLRDVEPLA
-91 AAGIALKI
+91 AAAIALKL
-99 TFDRV
+99 TFDKV
-104 FSTRD
+104 FSPKD
-109 GANQLVKVTEAIG
+109 GGNILVNVTEGIG
-122 LAVEQECQMQYY
+122 RAVEDECQMQYY
-134 ERTCPGLLKII
+134 ERTCPGLLKTI

-174 WSTWKPDVRVK
+174 WKTWRRDVRVK
-185 LGNWLLDC
+185 LGNWLLSC
-193 IMGASGWFTRHMQRE
+193 IMEASGWFTRDTRRE
-208 GKKTVN
+208 GRKTVN
-214 YVIAT
+214 YVIPT

-224 IKDEV
+224 IKDEI
-229 MAQCELFSPIAYPM
+229 MAQAEMFSPIAYPM
-243 LIEPNDWTNDR
+243 LIEPNDWTNER

-261 EIRMCHDLVR
+261 EIRKCHDMVR
-271 RGDPTPIQGETPL
+271 RGDRTRIQGETPL
-284 AALNK
+284 TALNK
-289 IQKVAYTLNPFVK
+289 IQKVAYSLNPFIHGVAKTLMEKGVK
-302 MVADHLMKRGIS
+302 VK
-314 VGKFIPIVDYPLPV
+314 KFIPIVDYPLPV
-328 KPVDIDTNKE
+328 KPPDIDTNKE
-338 ARQSYKRDCAEIYNK
+338 ARQSYKRECAEVYNK
-353 KADVYRRSCR
+353 KADSFRRSCR
-363 TRMTMEAVDL
+363 TRMTMEAAAL
-373 FKNKEKFFI
+373 FESKEKFFI

-387 YRGRMYPIPS
+387 YRGRMYPVPA

-406 GKSLLKFYEGAK
+406 GKSLLKFYEEAK
-418 LTPDAEDWLSFQVST
+418 MTSEAEDWLSFQVAT
-433 TYGLDKATIKDRL
+433 TWGLDKSSIQERL
-446 DWTSNNH
+446 EWTTNNH
-453 HLITR
+453 NHIR
-458 IAEDPIGC
+458 RVAEDPIGC
-466 LPEWESA
+466 LPDWEAA
-473 EEPWLFL
+473 EEPWQFL

-501 VAVDA
+501 VATDA

-515 GLCRDASTASLVNV
+515 GLCRDARTASLVNV

-534 PADAYRTVAEHAKPN
+534 PADAYATVAEHAKPN
-549 VPKSIRPHM
+549 VPDSVKDHM

-593 IDKDDLTKTVKAVRD
+593 IEKDDLTATVKAVRD
-608 SMNEIVPGPMA
+608 AMDEIVPGPMA
-619 VMTWFET
+619 VMKWFEA

-641 CTPSGFVVTQRLM
+641 CTPSGFVVTQKLM
-654 KKLFK
+654 KKLWK
-659 DVELQLLGRVK
+659 DVKLQLLGNVK
-670 IRVSTEDSDKVDL
+670 IRVSIGDDDKVDIN
-683 SHHKNAT
+683 HHKNAT

-700 SLLHLASMRF
+700 SLLHLAALRF
-710 NAPLSL
+710 DAPLSL

-747 YLRDFAAQIGAETDP
+747 YLKDFAAQIGAETDP